1 MESPEYHGAGRFR
14 AGLCDLDYIMASSD
28 SNDMTSSD
36 SKNVLATHASKE
48 KLLIAETELKELQN
62 KTSDNLKTFK
72 ETQNK
77 YPHDPNI
84 DKVVAATD
92 KQLIFLNF
100 VIDYIVSDN

>member
-1 MESPEYHGAGRFR
+1 
-14 AGLCDLDYIMASSD
+14 MASSD
-28 SNDMTSSD
+28 SNNMASSNSNDMTSSD

-48 KLLIAETELKELQN
+48 KLLIVVLKTKLEETELKELQN

-84 DKVVAATD
+84 AKVVAATD

>member
-1 MESPEYHGAGRFR
+1 
-14 AGLCDLDYIMASSD
+14 MASSD
-28 SNDMTSSD
+28 STNTASSNSNDMTSSD

-48 KLLIAETELKELQN
+48 KLLIAVLKTKLEEIELKELPN

-84 DKVVAATD
+84 VKVVAATD
-92 KQLIFLNF
+92 KELIFLNF

>member
-1 MESPEYHGAGRFR
+1 MIGSIHWHTVSMKPPEYHG
-14 AGLCDLDYIMASSD
+14 
-28 SNDMTSSD
+28 
-36 SKNVLATHASKE
+36 
-48 KLLIAETELKELQN
+48 ETELKELQN

-84 DKVVAATD
+84 AKVIAATD

-100 VIDYIVSDN
+100 MIDYIVSDN